1 MPTAQKT
8 DKRQTTRPCIAKAN
22 HRQWLPPSCL
32 TLLTL
37 NKSNINN
44 YSFVFQFQILSRFS
58 FDAPHFA
65 MFCVALFLM
74 LHCCCWML
82 LPVDKRGA
90 TDTYKVEYNCR
101 RSIESLALQNEKP
114 VVHFRICGAII
125 TSFFLRVDVE
135 TGGSRCRRVVLHI
148 LISSAVHYTIEWEWH
163 RVYSKFSSSSLFI
176 NIHGDWRR
184 LCLMRTNSLIKYIF
198 SLSLFLCR
206 CVLKVVDL
214 LWFTISSQLPGRL
227 LSFLSC
233 SANPVFKTYVS
244 CVCVCG
250 LDCSSSNRRSCSRS
264 SASACLSISRQPK
277 VEFLPTQARNGERP
291 SWHFSFH
298 KCNIDRKK
306 KEDLLLF
313 RFIFISLFFK
323 GGLLLLYKRWG
334 DVAAG
339 GSPIHRCRD

>member
-125 TSFFLRVDVE
+125 TSFFFE
-135 TGGSRCRRVVLHI
+135 SWCRDWWFTL
-148 LISSAVHYTIEWEWH
+148 SSCCFTHSDIVG
-163 RVYSKFSSSSLFI
+163 SSL
-176 NIHGDWRR
+176 H
-184 LCLMRTNSLIKYIF
+184 
-198 SLSLFLCR
+198 
-206 CVLKVVDL
+206 
-214 LWFTISSQLPGRL
+214 
-227 LSFLSC
+227 
-233 SANPVFKTYVS
+233 
-244 CVCVCG
+244 
-250 LDCSSSNRRSCSRS
+250 NRVRM
-264 SASACLSISRQPK
+264 A
-277 VEFLPTQARNGERP
+277 
-291 SWHFSFH
+291 
-298 KCNIDRKK
+298 
-306 KEDLLLF
+306 
-313 RFIFISLFFK
+313 
-323 GGLLLLYKRWG
+323 
-334 DVAAG
+334 
-339 GSPIHRCRD
+339 